1 MSNGLLVGAAVRP
14 DKPNTARPSPAS
26 APAGPAETVIRPPNG
41 WQVVDISELW
51 RFRELLFFLVWR
63 DVKVRYKQTVL
74 GVAWAVLQPL
84 MMMAVFTVFF
94 GRLAGLPHGDIPY
107 PLFAIAGLLPWTFF
121 ATGLASAGHSVVASE
136 RLITK
141 IYFPRLTVP
150 LAAVGAAAVDFVI
163 ASGILIV
170 LMLGYTIAGA
180 PVAWGWSLLLAPV
193 AFLFIAI
200 AAAGFGTL
208 LAALNVKYRDFRYVI
223 PFLVQFWMFATPTV
237 YMQPPTDDGSLY
249 ALLNLNPLTGL
260 VATFRAACLGTPIP
274 WMQFGLSAAVVT
286 VVFVVGCLYFRKAE
300 AEFADLI

>member
-1 MSNGLLVGAAVRP
+1 MANGLLLDDPVGAA
-14 DKPNTARPSPAS
+14 DLSPAS
-26 APAGPAETVIRPPNG
+26 EPGRAGPYGPTETIIRPPRG
-41 WQVVDISELW
+41 WRVVNVSELW

-63 DVKVRYKQTVL
+63 DVKVRYKQTAL
-74 GVAWAVLQPL
+74 GVAWAILQPL

-94 GRLAGLPHGDIPY
+94 GRLAGLPSADLPY

-121 ATGLASAGHSVVASE
+121 ATSLASAGNSVVTNE

-150 LAAVGAAAVDFVI
+150 FAAVGAAAVDFAI
-163 ASGILIV
+163 ACGLLLLI
-170 LMLGYTIAGA
+170 MAGYAVRGC
-180 PVAWGWSLLLAPV
+180 PVGPGWSVLLAPV
-193 AFLFIAI
+193 VFLFIAL

-208 LAALNVKYRDFRYVI
+208 LAALNVKYRDFRHVI

-237 YMQPPTDDGSLY
+237 YMQPPADDGSLY

-274 WMQFGLSAAVVT
+274 WLQFGLSAAFVT
-286 VVFVVGCLYFRKAE
+286 VVFAAGCLYFRKAE
-300 AEFADLI
+300 YDFADLI